1 MRLNSIK
8 MDDISILQDS
18 DIITKK
24 QVRTNFRETRLAP
37 ERNIFDPVKDKLIS
51 EGGENFFDYLDW
63 NGLAEE
69 SNMLVLPSSNHYY
82 YDNQELQGV
91 TTLINLKKLNL
102 IKHLD
107 EFFHTIYSVL
117 SPRTNF
123 IGCFYD
129 RKTNKSVSLA
139 SRLYK
144 KIINFLD
151 LKVDVEIDKKDISRL
166 LESHGFSVIDMTEIN
181 GLTYFRTQHKER
193 SVI

>member
-1 MRLNSIK
+1 
-8 MDDISILQDS
+8 MDDISVLQKS
-18 DIITKK
+18 DIFIEEK
-24 QVRTNFRETRLAP
+24 VRVNFKETRP
-37 ERNIFDPVKDKLIS
+37 STERTLSTPVIDKLIA

-63 NGLAEE
+63 NDLAKE

-82 YDNQELQGV
+82 YDNHDLKGV

-107 EFFHTIYSVL
+107 DFFHTIYSVL

-129 RKTNKSVSLA
+129 RKTNKGLSLA

-144 KIINFLD
+144 KFINFLD

-166 LESHGFSVIDMTEIN
+166 LESHGFRIIDMTEIN
-181 GLTYFRTQHKER
+181 GLTYFRTQHMER